1 VYVCGTYTL
10 PHPHIDAKR
19 GTLTH
24 TVAPGQAGFVLV
36 SYPYL
41 SYLCASHLAGN
52 HGSLPARRAKT
63 KTRKSGNNA
72 AGVAEHQCRSGSHRR
87 DTWQRPYVLYGC
99 ADVDVGRLKKL
110 IWSSFVAFLPKLNL
124 V

>member
-1 VYVCGTYTL
+1 MYVCGTYTL

-19 GTLTH
+19 GTLAH

-72 AGVAEHQCRSGSHRR
+72 AGVAVGATGKRSDHRHTNAEAAHTDEIPGSGLMYCMAAP
-87 DTWQRPYVLYGC
+87 TSTS
-99 ADVDVGRLKKL
+99 DVSR
-110 IWSSFVAFLPKLNL
+110 S
-124 V
+124 